1 MDEPGKARPAL
12 TDGDVIACLIAGR
25 PRIQG
30 PEGLGQPGLG
40 DIVNAKRLFAATI
53 WDPGFV
59 AAAPGTQLD
68 VLAGLFE
75 KDPGLA
81 DWFHA
86 QVASHGTAALL
97 LLAVTLRTDPG
108 ERPVRRS
115 PRSPV

>member
-1 MDEPGKARPAL
+1 MDAPGNIRPAL
-12 TDGDVIACLIAGR
+12 TDGDVIVCLLAGG

-30 PEGLGQPGLG
+30 PESLGRPELG
-40 DIVNAKRLFAATI
+40 DIIKGKRLFAATI
-53 WDPGFV
+53 WDPAFV